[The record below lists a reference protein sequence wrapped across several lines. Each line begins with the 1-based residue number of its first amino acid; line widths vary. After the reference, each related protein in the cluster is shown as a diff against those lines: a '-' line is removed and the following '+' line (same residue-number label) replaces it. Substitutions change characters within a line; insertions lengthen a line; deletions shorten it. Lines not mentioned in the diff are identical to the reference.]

1 MRTTLKIT
9 RIDLWSLFKVV
20 FLLYAAIG
28 VIVGLFYWFVLMVA
42 GSVGTA
48 FAEEEIPGL
57 GMLGGVLGIF
67 LVPIMAFFYGAF
79 SSVMIT
85 IGGALYNVAA
95 RFTEGLAIEA
105 EVALEVPPPAPAPA
119 PAPTYTPPPAGPGD
133 PI

>member
-20 FLLYAAIG
+20 FLLYAAMG
-28 VIVGLFYWFVLMVA
+28 VVIGLFYWFVLMVA
-42 GSVGTA
+42 GSIGTA

-57 GMLGGVLGIF
+57 GVLGGVLGIF
-67 LVPIMAFFYGAF
+67 LVPVMAFFYGAF

-85 IGGALYNVAA
+85 IGGALFNLAA
-95 RFTEGLAIEA
+95 RFTEGIGFDA
-105 EVALEVPPPAPAPA
+105 EVAVDLPPPVDAQVA
-119 PAPTYTPPPAGPGD
+119 TRTTMPPAGPGD

>member
-1 MRTTLKIT
+1 MRTTLKII

-42 GSVGTA
+42 GSIGTA
-48 FAEEEIPGL
+48 FTEEEIPGL

-67 LVPIMAFFYGAF
+67 LVPVMAFFYGAF

-85 IGGALYNVAA
+85 IAGALFNVAA
-95 RFTEGLAIEA
+95 RFTEGISFDA
-105 EVALEVPPPAPAPA
+105 EVALDTPPPVDAQVAMRTP
-119 PAPTYTPPPAGPGD
+119 PPPAGPGD